1 MRFYSAHGVSNDP
14 FRVEQGA
21 IFGVAFVCE
30 TAIFRVL
37 KRMNAELCEEA
48 GELIGN
54 PNVLVNIVSNRV
66 HQLNQGDRP
75 LLDAPML
82 GAADMALSELVEG
95 KMDYEL
101 TDPISSEII
110 TAKSKGKKKK

>member
-1 MRFYSAHGVSNDP
+1 
-14 FRVEQGA
+14 
-21 IFGVAFVCE
+21 
-30 TAIFRVL
+30 
-37 KRMNAELCEEA
+37 MNSELCEQA

-54 PNVLVNIVSNRV
+54 PNALVNVVSTRV
-66 HQLNQGDRP
+66 RQLNQGDRALLEAP
-75 LLDAPML
+75 LL
-82 GAADMALSELVEG
+82 GVADMALSEILEG